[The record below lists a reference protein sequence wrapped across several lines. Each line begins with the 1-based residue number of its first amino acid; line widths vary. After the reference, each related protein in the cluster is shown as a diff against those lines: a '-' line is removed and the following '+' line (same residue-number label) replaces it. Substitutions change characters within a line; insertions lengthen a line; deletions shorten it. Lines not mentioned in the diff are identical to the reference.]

1 MNGFVRFW
9 HRADKGHFPVAHTQ
23 LEFVCYNGIDDKI
36 FQFKM
41 GGLLQREWGEKTRA
55 SDPCGTF
62 LF

>member
-23 LEFVCYNGIDDKI
+23 LEFVCYNRIDDKI

-55 SDPCGTF
+55 
-62 LF
+62 